1 MSKTQA
7 TVCLCLR
14 SVNQNRIRGEA
25 AEQLAKIVLDHKS
38 LVNFGGIL
46 IDSLRNNSMDALDL
60 EGKGIGVPGALVL
73 GSLLPSAT
81 ALRSCK

>member
-1 MSKTQA
+1 M
-7 TVCLCLR
+7 R
-14 SVNQNRIRGEA
+14 SVNQNGITGEA
-25 AEQLAKIVLDHKS
+25 AEQLAKAVLEHKS
-38 LVNFGGIL
+38 LVNFGGIP

>member
-1 MSKTQA
+1 M
-7 TVCLCLR
+7 R
-14 SVNQNRIRGEA
+14 SVNGNGITGEA
-25 AEQLAKIVLDHKS
+25 AEQLAKTVLEHKS